1 MELEW
6 RVALHATH
14 NPHMPT
20 TSGMPPRL
28 SSFVGRRKEFAELR
42 RLLPHTRLLTLLGS
56 GGSGKTRLATEFVH
70 HREAQM
76 AERAVFADLSVISDG
91 GLVVEVIGRA
101 AGIRL
106 QGRDHL
112 GSLIRQLQHRRLIV
126 VDNCEHLVGPAA
138 DVVAQLLTGCPQ
150 LTVIATSRE
159 RLKVEGETI
168 YRVPPLSVPT
178 EGLDVA
184 AADVSDAARLF
195 VDRARSVRPGFVLDA
210 SNAAAV
216 LTICR
221 RLNGIPLAIEL
232 AAARMT
238 TLSPHDIVPRLEDS
252 LRLLT
257 GGSRNAVSRQHTL
270 RATIDWSYQL
280 LDITEQRLLQRFS
293 VFAGSPDIDG
303 VQEVC
308 AFPPLEPGDVLDAL
322 TRLVEKS
329 MVQIENHGERTR
341 YRLLETIREYAG
353 EKLTLEGHDAAV
365 RDRHLTRYRRLVAE
379 ASEARRHRGAMIEHR
394 LIWAEMNDVRAALE
408 WARRDPDVELEMLG
422 NLFLIWMV
430 NSPTEGFGRLTDVL
444 RSAEPR
450 PTQTFLMAALAWGA
464 LGGLT
469 GRPLDR
475 VEPPEELAERLMALA
490 RDSNDPFIAAT
501 IEISIG
507 YELERRLGDLER
519 AQPHMVAAVGV
530 FQELGPSPTMA
541 MAMGSLG
548 SIEARMGR
556 PDTGRRWIEKAVAMA
571 LQVDDEFGTIGAYF
585 HLGCFELDH
594 GTRDKALAAFLAA
607 LDLVESDDILSIT
620 DQVAGVA
627 CAMASV
633 DARYALRLFSA
644 AARLRSLVD
653 TSGGGLWA
661 PRVEKG
667 AQEARASLPEREA
680 GAAWVSAD
688 GLTPDALR
696 LEIRERF
703 SAAASPR
710 RKAAHGLSEREM
722 EVANLVAAGMTSRAI
737 GEKLFLAERT
747 VETHLNHI
755 MTKLGFN
762 SRAQV
767 AAWIT
772 ELRAASR
779 PGG

>member
-1 MELEW
+1 
-6 RVALHATH
+6 
-14 NPHMPT
+14 
-20 TSGMPPRL
+20 MPPRL
-28 SSFVGRRKEFAELR
+28 STFVGRRKELAELR
-42 RLLPHTRLLTLLGS
+42 RLLPHTRLLTLLGF
-56 GGSGKTRLATEFVH
+56 GGCGKTRLATEFVQH
-70 HREAQM
+70 QEAHM

-91 GLVVEVIGRA
+91 GLVVEAIARA
-101 AGIRL
+101 AGIKL
-106 QGRDHL
+106 QSRDHL
-112 GSLIRQLQHRRLIV
+112 GSLLRQLLRRRLVV

-138 DVVAQLLTGCPQ
+138 DVITQLLTACPQ
-150 LTVIATSRE
+150 LKVIATSRE

-168 YRVPPLSVPT
+168 YRVPPLSVPA
-178 EGLDVA
+178 EGLDVTT
-184 AADVSDAARLF
+184 ADVSDAARLF
-195 VDRARSVRPGFVLDA
+195 VDRARSVWPGFVLDA

-280 LDITEQRLLQRFS
+280 LDLTEQRLLQRIS
-293 VFAGSPDIDG
+293 VFASSADADAVQDI
-303 VQEVC
+303 C
-308 AFPPLEPGDVLDAL
+308 SFPPLEPSNVLDAL
-322 TRLVEKS
+322 TRLIEKS
-329 MVQIENHGERTR
+329 MVQTEAGDERTR
-341 YRLLETIREYAG
+341 FRMLETIREYAA
-353 EKLTLEGHDAAV
+353 EKLALEGQDAAV
-365 RDRHLTRYRRLVAE
+365 RDRHLAHYRRLVAD
-379 ASEARRHRGAMIEHR
+379 ASEARRRHGAMAEHR
-394 LIWAEMNDVRAALE
+394 LIWREMNDVRAALE
-408 WARRDPDVELEMLG
+408 RARRDPEVELEMLG
-422 NLFLIWMV
+422 NLFLVWMV
-430 NSPTEGFGRLTDVL
+430 NSPMEGFERLTDAM

-450 PTQTFLMAALAWGA
+450 PTQTFLRAALAWGA

-469 GRPLDR
+469 GRRLDR
-475 VEPPEELAERLMALA
+475 VEPSEELAQRLMALA

-507 YELERRLGDLER
+507 YDFERRLGDLER
-519 AQPHMVAAVGV
+519 AQPHMVAAVGL

-548 SIEARMGR
+548 SVEARMGR
-556 PDTGRRWIEKAVAMA
+556 PDAGRGWIEKAVVMA
-571 LQVDDEFGTIGAYF
+571 LQVDDDFGAVGAYF
-585 HLGCFELDH
+585 HLGYFELDH
-594 GTRDKALAAFLAA
+594 GTRDKALAAFLAG
-607 LDLVESDDILSIT
+607 LDLVEPDDILSIT
-620 DQVAGVA
+620 DQVAGIA
-627 CAMASV
+627 CAMAS
-633 DARYALRLFSA
+633 DDPRYALRLFSA

-653 TSGGGLWA
+653 ASGGGLWA

-667 AQEARASLPEREA
+667 AQEARASLPERQA

-710 RKAAHGLSEREM
+710 RKATHGLSEREM

-737 GEKLFLAERT
+737 GEKLFVAERT
-747 VETHLNHI
+747 VETHLTHI

-772 ELRAASR
+772 EQRAASR
-779 PGG
+779 RGG